1 MPNFPAIVE
10 LNVGGVN
17 YTTSLS
23 TLTCESNSLL
33 GDLFTGKTAISQ
45 DSQVCINTTNDIYFP
60 IKP

>member
-1 MPNFPAIVE
+1 MSSFAAIVE

-23 TLTCESNSLL
+23 TLTCEPNSLL
-33 GDLFTGKTAISQ
+33 GDLFTGKTAISK
-45 DSQVCINTTNDIYFP
+45 DSQVCNSTTNDIYFA